1 MRRPD
6 SPEDLK
12 LLSLHLEKSN
22 ALGIAGLGDV
32 TPRKDVTVLM
42 YFFWAEDKRPTD
54 PMDVFRSTQKKNTE
68 NR

>member
-22 ALGIAGLGDV
+22 ALGMTGLRDV
-32 TPRKDVTVLM
+32 APRKDVTALM
-42 YFFWAEDKRPTD
+42 YFFWAEDKAAE
-54 PMDVFRSTQKKNTE
+54 K
-68 NR
+68 